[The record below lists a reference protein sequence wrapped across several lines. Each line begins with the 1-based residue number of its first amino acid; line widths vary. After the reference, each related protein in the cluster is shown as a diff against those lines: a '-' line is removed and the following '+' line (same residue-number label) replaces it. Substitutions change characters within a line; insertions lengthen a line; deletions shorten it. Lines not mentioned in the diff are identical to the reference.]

1 MFYTVKLLQSLTVY
15 LHVINA
21 RKYIIGVI
29 NRREY
34 GGISLKQD
42 EAESAGAESAHKGV
56 NQRSKDVIQR
66 QRSESPTVILT
77 WHASK
82 YKAHKHYRECI
93 VYDR

>member
-1 MFYTVKLLQSLTVY
+1 MY

-56 NQRSKDVIQR
+56 NQRPKDVTKTQQQR
-66 QRSESPTVILT
+66 PESPTVTGT
-77 WHASK
+77 WHACE
-82 YKAHKHYRECI
+82 YT
-93 VYDR
+93 